1 MSGEANHSGGIAEF
15 KAISGLD
22 ALESDA
28 DLAAMFALN
37 FHHDDWRN
45 QVSVMNLGGIMLG
58 GHIAAL
64 GVKAAYL
71 SAGNAVPVS
80 AHVLFLSGPDP
91 HRPCD
96 LKIQTIRD
104 GQRLAHRETSI
115 SQNGRLCA
123 RVTTML
129 VRPTLSS
136 SGPAYHHMVLSPAVP
151 DPQTLPTR
159 QTLLNT
165 LPDKAGNL
173 RRKILLGHPFL
184 DIREIPC
191 DRGQVGRGQFWVK
204 VPGAEMLAPVD
215 HLCLLTLIS
224 DFWFSLPIHHLPG
237 ATATLGPDFI
247 TTSLDHAIW
256 YHAQPDCS
264 DWILFDMS
272 AMAAGGGLATLQA
285 QVWSRDGQLLAN
297 IVQNALF
304 LTGENMS

>member
-1 MSGEANHSGGIAEF
+1 MSGKANHSGGIAKF
-15 KAISGLD
+15 RAISGLE

-28 DLAAMFALN
+28 DLVAMFALDFN
-37 FHHDDWRN
+37 HGDWRN
-45 QVSVMNLGGIMLG
+45 QVSVMNVGGIMLG

-64 GVKAAYL
+64 GVKAAHL
-71 SAGNAVPVS
+71 SAGNADPAS
-80 AHVLFLSGPDP
+80 THVLFLSGPDP
-91 HRPCD
+91 LLPCD
-96 LKIQTIRD
+96 LQVKTIRD
-104 GQRLAHRETSI
+104 GRRLAHRETSI

-123 RVTTML
+123 RVTTTL
-129 VRPTLSS
+129 ARPTLSS
-136 SGPAYHHMVLSPAVP
+136 SGRAYWHMVLPPAVP
-151 DPQTLPTR
+151 NPQTLPSR

-165 LPDKAGNL
+165 LPNNTGNL
-173 RRKILLGHPFL
+173 RHKILLGHPFL

-191 DRGQVGRGQFWVK
+191 DRGQDGRGQFWVK

-224 DFWFSLPIHHLPG
+224 DFWFSLPVHHLPG
-237 ATATLGPDFI
+237 STATLGPDFI

-264 DWILFDMS
+264 DWILFDMK
-272 AMAAGGGLATLQA
+272 AIAAGGGLATLQA
-285 QVWSRDGQLLAN
+285 QAWSRDGQSLAT